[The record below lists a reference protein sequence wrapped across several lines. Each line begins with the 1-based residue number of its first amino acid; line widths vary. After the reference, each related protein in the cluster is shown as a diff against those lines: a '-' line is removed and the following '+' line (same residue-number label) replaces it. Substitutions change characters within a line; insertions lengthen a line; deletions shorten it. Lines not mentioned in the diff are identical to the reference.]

1 MTPEKEAQLLAETAA
16 LKQRVAE
23 LEAEQQQREVELAH
37 WLAAEREHWALAD
50 ALNQTGAAIN
60 STLRGEEVL
69 DRVLDEL
76 TRVVACDAACILLI
90 QNDMARVYR
99 WRGYVQA
106 ERASPKAI
114 VSATFHIDR
123 IPVLKTVRDTG
134 RPLAVAQPAEQD
146 AWVHKFGR
154 VWVKSYACAPIRRRG
169 KVVGFLTIDSETTHY
184 IEPADADA
192 LQAFADQAAL
202 ALENVGLHNQVRE
215 EIIRR
220 VRTLKKE
227 RNFISTLLDTADAL
241 VVALNREGRIVHFNR
256 ACEQISGYSLAE
268 VKNRYA
274 WELLPPEAA
283 QVLQSYFTSFPPEPS
298 GATSDRSQSKFE
310 AYLIP
315 KTGQRRLIAWSNA
328 TLFDK
333 SGAVEYVIATGIDI
347 TDQRQAEAALR
358 QSETTQRAI
367 LEAMPDLM
375 FRLSRDG
382 IYLNFNAPQVADL
395 AAPPAEIVGKKLSEM
410 LPPELAEQFMAAIE
424 QVYQTNQVQL
434 VEYQLTLQG
443 DVKYFEA
450 RLVRSGVDQVLGIV
464 RNITDRKQT
473 EETLRASQQRLELAL
488 QGADLG
494 LWVWNVQ
501 TGENIIDQ
509 RAAEMLDYSLEE
521 VEPSIAWWDERTHP
535 DDLARVQQNWQ
546 AHLEGK
552 NAFYECE
559 YRLRTKAGE
568 WKWILDLGKVIER
581 DATGQPLRLSG
592 THLDI
597 TERKQVEETL
607 RAQNEQLQAR
617 NRELDAY
624 ARTVAHDLKNPI
636 GTLTTM
642 AQVLA
647 EAYSTMPP
655 EELGEYLQS
664 MARSSQKANRIVEGL
679 LLLAG
684 VRQRTVAIRSLN
696 MANIVAETLAS
707 MADMIEA
714 QQAEIITPSEWPT
727 VLGYAPWLEE
737 VWSNYISN
745 GLKYGGQPP
754 RLELGFKV
762 QADGM
767 ARFWVTDNGPG
778 LTAEAQAQLFTE
790 FTQLE
795 PDRLDSYGLGLSIV
809 RRIVERL
816 GGQVGVESEDQGS
829 TFSFTLPLA

>member
-1 MTPEKEAQLLAETAA
+1 MTPEKEAQLLAEIAA
-16 LKQRVAE
+16 LQQRVAE

-50 ALNQTGAAIN
+50 ALNQTGAAIS

-90 QNDMARVYR
+90 QADMARVYR

-123 IPVLKTVRDTG
+123 MPVLKAVRDTG

-241 VVALNREGRIVHFNR
+241 VVALDREGRIVHFNR

-274 WELLPPEAA
+274 WELLPPEAGDIV
-283 QVLQSYFTSFPPEPS
+283 QHYFTTSSHKPS
-298 GATSDRSQSKFE
+298 GDTSNRMQSKFE
-310 AYLIP
+310 AHLVP
-315 KTGQRRLIAWSNA
+315 KTGQQRLIAWSNA
-328 TLFDK
+328 TLLDK
-333 SGAVEYVIATGIDI
+333 TDAVEYVIATGIDI
-347 TDQRQAEAALR
+347 TEQRQAEAALR
-358 QSETTQRAI
+358 ESEERFKKLFEFA
-367 LEAMPDLM
+367 PDAY
-375 FRLSRDG
+375 
-382 IYLNFNAPQVADL
+382 YLNDLNGRIIDGNRAAEELIGYQKEAVIGKNLLELNLLSPQEIPKAL
-395 AAPPAEIVGKKLSEM
+395 AA
-410 LPPELAEQFMAAIE
+410 
-424 QVYQTNQVQL
+424 
-434 VEYQLTLQG
+434 LTKGLQG
-443 DVKYFEA
+443 DVTGPDEFILTRKDGSQVKVEIRTFPVEI
-450 RLVRSGVDQVLGIV
+450 GDQKVVLGI
-464 RNITDRKQT
+464 
-473 EETLRASQQRLELAL
+473 
-488 QGADLG
+488 
-494 LWVWNVQ
+494 
-501 TGENIIDQ
+501 
-509 RAAEMLDYSLEE
+509 
-521 VEPSIAWWDERTHP
+521 
-535 DDLARVQQNWQ
+535 AR
-546 AHLEGK
+546 
-552 NAFYECE
+552 
-559 YRLRTKAGE
+559 
-568 WKWILDLGKVIER
+568 
-581 DATGQPLRLSG
+581 
-592 THLDI
+592 DI
-597 TERKQVEETL
+597 TEHKQIEEAL
-607 RAQNEQLQAR
+607 RQQNEQLQAR
-617 NRELDAY
+617 NQELDAY

-767 ARFWVTDNGPG
+767 ARFWVKDNGPG

-816 GGQVGVESEDQGS
+816 GGKWE
-829 TFSFTLPLA
+829 